1 MQIIDGGNGSQ
12 FLNLTYNRDGAS
24 QVIADNSTTY
34 GYDRV
39 NRLTT
44 AKTGGSATSYG
55 YDNGDNLI
63 NINGANSTSQIF
75 DAANQLQTAT
85 TMNGSTLIQKY
96 TFAYDPNGNRAS
108 RTDKNNVVTSYG
120 WDQAN
125 RLTSFGSSATYAYN
139 GDGLRMSKTVS
150 GTTTQF
156 VWDLAE
162 GLALTIS
169 AGAVSYVTGSDG
181 LPLEQISGTTVSYF
195 HRDQLGS
202 TRTLT
207 NSLGQ
212 VANTYT
218 YDAYGSIASQSGSTP
233 NLLLFQGQY
242 QDSESG
248 LYYLRARYYEPSS
261 SQFLARDPALM
272 QTREPYAYVSGNPL
286 NATDPAGLCS
296 GFDPGCW
303 ASSVWTWG
311 TTPRPELQPVS
322 DAAQGVAGYVDL
334 LTAGAYG
341 NGLNAAAGRTVVDK
355 QDCNYQ
361 YGRGVGKQI
370 INLGILIRF
379 GGEVFDTENPKTI
392 VGKPGT
398 RVPTPLP
405 EPPRKTR
412 WGLVFELAKS
422 ILGNWAG
429 HQH

>member
-1 MQIIDGGNGSQ
+1 
-12 FLNLTYNRDGAS
+12 
-24 QVIADNSTTY
+24 VIADNSTTY

-311 TTPRPELQPVS
+311 TTPRAELQPIS